1 MTKSKIC
8 YIIALRG
15 GYMAVR
21 RVNVTV
27 EPELYDEFYRYAERK
42 GISISP
48 FLQAKM
54 REFIEEEKEFE
65 EFKKAKKKGTL

>member
-1 MTKSKIC
+1 
-8 YIIALRG
+8 
-15 GYMAVR
+15 MAVR

-27 EPELYDEFYRYAERK
+27 DHELYDEFYKYACRK

-54 REFIEEEKEFE
+54 KEFIEEEKEFE
-65 EFKKAKKKGTL
+65 EYKEKKRKGLL

>member
-1 MTKSKIC
+1 
-8 YIIALRG
+8 
-15 GYMAVR
+15 MAVR

-27 EPELYDEFYRYAERK
+27 EPELYDEFYKYACKK

-54 REFIEEEKEFE
+54 KEFIEEEKEFE
-65 EFKKAKKKGTL
+65 EYKEKKRKGFL

>member
-1 MTKSKIC
+1 
-8 YIIALRG
+8 
-15 GYMAVR
+15 MAVKR
-21 RVNVTV
+21 LNVTV
-27 EPELYDEFYRYAERK
+27 EPELLEEFYKYACKK

-65 EFKKAKKKGTL
+65 EYKERKRKGTL

>member
-1 MTKSKIC
+1 
-8 YIIALRG
+8 
-15 GYMAVR
+15 MAVR

-27 EPELYDEFYRYAERK
+27 EPELYDEFYKYANKK

-54 REFIEEEKEFE
+54 KEFIEEEKEFE
-65 EFKKAKKKGTL
+65 EYKEKKRKGLL

>member
-1 MTKSKIC
+1 
-8 YIIALRG
+8 
-15 GYMAVR
+15 MAVKR
-21 RVNVTV
+21 LNVTV
-27 EPELYDEFYRYAERK
+27 DPELLEEFYKYACKK

-65 EFKKAKKKGTL
+65 EYKERKRKGTL

>member
-1 MTKSKIC
+1 
-8 YIIALRG
+8 
-15 GYMAVR
+15 MAVR

-27 EPELYDEFYRYAERK
+27 DPELYNEFYKYAERK

-54 REFIEEEKEFE
+54 KEFIEEEKEFE
-65 EFKKAKKKGTL
+65 EYKEKKKKGLL

>member
-1 MTKSKIC
+1 
-8 YIIALRG
+8 
-15 GYMAVR
+15 MAVR

-27 EPELYDEFYRYAERK
+27 EPELYDEFYKYAERK

-65 EFKKAKKKGTL
+65 EFKERKRKGTL

>member
-1 MTKSKIC
+1 
-8 YIIALRG
+8 
-15 GYMAVR
+15 MAVR

-27 EPELYDEFYRYAERK
+27 DPELYDEFYKYACKK

-54 REFIEEEKEFE
+54 KEFIEEEKEFE
-65 EFKKAKKKGTL
+65 EYKEKKRKGLL